1 MNAEQVKR
9 RYYNR
14 VLKLKCRRVKK
25 FVDKGNKKEK
35 IYDFQL
41 FDFRIKAIGKPNKR
55 LTQTLLST
63 KSKIISCYAAI
74 YSFYFK

>member
-14 VLKLKCRRVKK
+14 GLKLKCRRVKK
-25 FVDKGNKKEK
+25 FVDKGNKKKK

-41 FDFRIKAIGKPNKR
+41 FDFRIKAIGKSNKR

>member
-14 VLKLKCRRVKK
+14 VLKLKCQRVKK
-25 FVDKGNKKEK
+25 FVDKGNKKK
-35 IYDFQL
+35 NYDFQL
-41 FDFRIKAIGKPNKR
+41 FDFRIKAIGKSNKR

>member
-1 MNAEQVKR
+1 MNAEQVKW

-25 FVDKGNKKEK
+25 FVDKGNKKKK

-41 FDFRIKAIGKPNKR
+41 FDYRIKAIGKSNKR